1 MNTEKR
7 NTTVFNI
14 LSIVFLAAILLTAV
28 GGILLQ
34 RQGLPAMVGGMDLS
48 RGASPFR
55 PESTQTSPTGTM
67 VMNLGIILLLV
78 GFVILLVLLWMRR
91 GMLLQH
97 PS

>member
-1 MNTEKR
+1 MNLEPR
-7 NTTVFNI
+7 NTKMFNV

-28 GGILLQ
+28 GGIMLQ

-48 RGASPFR
+48 RGSSPFR
-55 PESTQTSPTGTM
+55 PESTQTGPTGTM

-78 GFVILLVLLWMRR
+78 GFVILVVLLLIRR
-91 GMLLQH
+91 NILLHQ